1 MLPHPKELDNGTMMT
16 TPERNLR
23 GAGLPPPPPP
33 PPGARTPDHAPT
45 TPPPPTSP
53 PTSPPSDERSWDRA
67 KELAE
72 QWYSPLRRPDGWYA
86 LAYLLVST
94 LAAPVLFGV
103 VVGFAA
109 VTFGLLFSLLLGVFL
124 IVPLFL
130 TIDAFTRLTV
140 WLATIAGHSIEL
152 RQPTPVAQV
161 GFRSAR
167 TVLTDKV
174 RWRQVGFL
182 AANSVMAP
190 VFFAVGFVPLSIS
203 WQALIGE
210 GVGGPLSFGL
220 GPIVGVVV
228 AAFMIGL
235 IPRVSIPVA
244 EVKARVDA
252 WFVGTD
258 RLALAQA
265 RVSLLSV
272 QRDDILDAVAIE
284 RRRIERNLHDGVQQ
298 QLVAIGLD
306 LGMAESQLD
315 ANPDRARELIVSAR
329 EKVQGSIG
337 ELRQLGRGLH
347 PAILE
352 DRGIDAALSAIVSGS
367 SFPISVHVDPN
378 LQLSRDIEETIYFMA
393 NEAIANILKHANATV
408 ASVHVM
414 KMGKMV
420 RVIINDNGVGGAT
433 VGTGTGLAGMR
444 ARVHA
449 VDGTFTMSSPPGGPT
464 TLNAEIPAR

>member
-1 MLPHPKELDNGTMMT
+1 MLPHSEKLDNGTMMT
-16 TPERNLR
+16 TPERTTR
-23 GAGLPPPPPP
+23 GADLPPPPPP
-33 PPGARTPDHAPT
+33 PPGAPMPADAST
-45 TPPPPTSP
+45 TLPPTVP
-53 PTSPPSDERSWDRA
+53 PIVQQHDEWSWDRA
-67 KELAE
+67 KDLAE
-72 QWYSPLRRPDGWYA
+72 RWYSPLRKPDGWYA
-86 LAYLLVST
+86 LAYLVVST

-103 VVGFAA
+103 LVGFAA
-109 VTFGLLFSLLLGVFL
+109 VTFGLLFALLLGVFL

-130 TIDAFTRLTV
+130 SVDAFTRVTV
-140 WLATIAGHSIEL
+140 WFATIAGHTIEL
-152 RQPTPVAQV
+152 RPPTPVAHV
-161 GFRSAR
+161 GFRSAK

-174 RWRQVGFL
+174 RWRQLGFL

-265 RVSLLSV
+265 RVSLLSG

-315 ANPDRARELIVSAR
+315 GNPDRARELIVSAR

-367 SFPISVHVDPN
+367 SFPISVHVDQH

-393 NEAIANILKHANATV
+393 NEAIANILKHSNATV

-414 KMGKMV
+414 KMGNMV

-433 VGTGTGLAGMR
+433 MGAGTGIAGMR

-449 VDGTFTMSSPPGGPT
+449 VDGTFSMSSPRGGPT